1 MEITTFQ
8 RADARAR
15 IRMSALGSAAMGSVV
30 PSYAGITLVSVKPRQ
45 HSDASNG
52 GMGALDAWGPPV

>member
-15 IRMSALGSAAMGSVV
+15 IRTSALGSAAMGSVV
-30 PSYAGITLVSVKPRQ
+30 PSYAAATGLPVKSRQ
-45 HSDASNG
+45 HSDAGNG
-52 GMGALDAWGPPV
+52 GAGALDAWGPPD

>member
-8 RADARAR
+8 RADARIG
-15 IRMSALGSAAMGSVV
+15 IRMSALGLAAMGSVV
-30 PSYAGITLVSVKPRQ
+30 PSYAAITGVSVKPRQ
-45 HSDASNG
+45 HSDAGNG

>member
-8 RADARAR
+8 RADARR
-15 IRMSALGSAAMGSVV
+15 GIRLSTLGLAAMGSVV
-30 PSYAGITLVSVKPRQ
+30 PTYAAPTGVSVKPRQ

-52 GMGALDAWGPPV
+52 GMGALDAWGPPD

>member
-8 RADARAR
+8 RANAR
-15 IRMSALGSAAMGSVV
+15 IRTSAFGLAGMGSTV
-30 PSYAGITLVSVKPRQ
+30 PMYGPLTDVSVKPRQ
-45 HSDASNG
+45 HSDAGNG